1 MKNWV
6 IMAKKKLD
14 KLDAVVFSGAGQDVL
29 KPKKQGK
36 WISYFF
42 DWLDYHFFK
51 LLDYIDT
58 KFIFKGRAVRTK
70 TGRVRSRY
78 ERKMINFFEE
88 SNIEYVYEPLL
99 VLGGIKLHPDFYLPR
114 YKIYVEFW
122 GMADFSPSYQ
132 RYMARKLRLYK
143 KHNVPLISIYPR
155 HLKDIRKSFFEL
167 LEKTNGK
174 ISERRNGGKSLFRR
188 VCCLLFRFH

>member
-36 WISYFF
+36 WLSYFL
-42 DWLDYHFFK
+42 DWLDYRFFK

-58 KFIFKGRAVRTK
+58 KFLFKGRSVRTK
-70 TGRVRSRY
+70 NGRVRSRY
-78 ERKMINFFEE
+78 ERKMVHFFEE
-88 SNIEYVYEPLL
+88 NNIRYIYEPLL
-99 VLGGIKLHPDFYLPR
+99 VLGKTKLHPDFYLPD
-114 YKIYVEFW
+114 YKIYIEFW
-122 GMADFSPSYQ
+122 GMADFSPAYR
-132 RYMARKLRLYK
+132 RYMGRKLKLYK

-167 LEKTNGK
+167 LEKNNGK
-174 ISERRNGGKSLFRR
+174 ISERRDGGESLFRR
-188 VCCLLFRFH
+188 VCCFLFRF